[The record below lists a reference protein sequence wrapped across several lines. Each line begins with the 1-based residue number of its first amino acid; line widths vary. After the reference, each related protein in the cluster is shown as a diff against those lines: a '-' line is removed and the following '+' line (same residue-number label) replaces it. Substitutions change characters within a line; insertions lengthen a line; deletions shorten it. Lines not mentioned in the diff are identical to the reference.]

1 MPNSPATMTAL
12 CLTASLLC
20 AADVPTFTVGERETL
35 ATPAQRQAL
44 GLKWFPDGNLGIVQ
58 TTGQRVQFYGA
69 NGASS
74 VRVTGTPQAP
84 LQKVESVTITTTN
97 THFRYLA
104 GGPTYRDPDSQR
116 LFLFYHAEI
125 HRGTS
130 QNFYSVIGLSV
141 QTDADGLA
149 FQDLGPVFTPNV
161 PNVDA
166 PSIVEICGAPYI
178 IRDGHFHIYARDV
191 MSDGHPLENNLTVA
205 RAPVAEV
212 IQAGLAGRPATWTK
226 WNGTAFSEPA
236 TGGRSAPLETGNPG
250 TRWMDITY
258 NTALQKYVM
267 VVAAERA
274 VAGALS
280 NVRFIDMDAQRL
292 REIFAPGEVSRIYL
306 NFSDPWPSRRHAH
319 RRLTHSRFLELYR
332 DILRPGGEI
341 WFKTDNAPLFEFSL
355 SEFEKDGYTLSE
367 VTRNLHEHGCCGVM
381 TDYECKFNEQGVP
394 INRCVAR
401 R

>member
-20 AADVPTFTVGERETL
+20 AADAPTFTVGERETL
-35 ATPAQRQAL
+35 ATPAQRQTL

-84 LQKVESVTITTTN
+84 LQKVESVTIATTN

-191 MSDGHPLENNLTVA
+191 MSDGHPRESNLSVA
-205 RAPVAEV
+205 RASVAEV
-212 IQAGLAGRPATWTK
+212 IQAGLAGHPATWTK

-267 VVAAERA
+267 VVAADTSPQTVELFVTSSADGITWAERKKL
-274 VAGALS
+274 VTESGESFYPSIIGFEDDPRQTGAA
-280 NVRFIDMDAQRL
+280 FY
-292 REIFAPGEVSRIYL
+292 IYYT
-306 NFSDPWPSRRHAH
+306 FS
-319 RRLTHSRFLELYR
+319 
-332 DILRPGGEI
+332 
-341 WFKTDNAPLFEFSL
+341 
-355 SEFEKDGYTLSE
+355 
-367 VTRNLHEHGCCGVM
+367 
-381 TDYECKFNEQGVP
+381 EQGGW
-394 INRCVAR
+394 NRWDDAAIVRRKITVAAE
-401 R
+401 